1 MRVNVQ
7 TRNKKYLFAGGGTGG
22 HLFPALAIADE
33 IKKIQPDADILFVGT
48 KNKIEARV
56 VPQKGYKFCTI
67 WISGFQRSL
76 RITNLLFPIKVI
88 VAMLQSLN
96 ILKKFLPDLVIGTGG
111 YVAGPVLYM
120 ASMLGIKTVIHES
133 NSYPGVVTRLLSN
146 RMTKV
151 FLTFEET
158 KKWLKNMENSEIT
171 GNPTRD
177 VLENVNRKESLEF
190 FGLEE
195 NKKTL
200 LIFGG
205 SLGSASINNAIIKII
220 EKLITKNIQV
230 IWQTGA
236 SDYERIRK
244 ELAGIKVVTSTGVLL
259 TKFIDR
265 MEFAYAAADV
275 IISRAGAT
283 TIAELTRLGKAAIL
297 VPYPHAAADHQTL
310 NAKTL
315 VNAGAAMMLTD
326 NELNDKLE
334 NAAMFLINN
343 EDVRRSMSE
352 KSKNLGQPHAGYNIT
367 QKIFEMVN

>member
-7 TRNKKYLFAGGGTGG
+7 NRNKKYLFAGGGTGG

-33 IKKIQPDADILFVGT
+33 IKKLQPDADILFVGT
-48 KNKIEARV
+48 KNKIEAQV
-56 VPQKGYKFCTI
+56 VPQKGYKFRTI

-76 RITNLLFPIKVI
+76 RIQNLLFPIKVI

-96 ILKKFLPDLVIGTGG
+96 ILKKFLPDIVIGTGG
-111 YVAGPVLYM
+111 YVSGPVLYM
-120 ASMLGIKTVIHES
+120 ASILGIKTVIHES
-133 NSYPGVVTRLLSN
+133 NSYPGVVTRLLSK

-158 KKWLKNMENSEIT
+158 KKWLKTMNNSEIT

-177 VLENVNRKESLEF
+177 LLENVNRNEALEF
-190 FGLEE
+190 FGLEG

-200 LIFGG
+200 LVFGG

-220 EKLITKNIQV
+220 EKFIIKNIQV
-230 IWQTGA
+230 IWQTGTT
-236 SDYERIRK
+236 DYERIEK
-244 ELAGIKVVTSTGVLL
+244 ELMRLKVITSTGVLL
-259 TKFIDR
+259 AKFIDR
-265 MEFAYAAADV
+265 MEYAYAAADV
-275 IISRAGAT
+275 VISRAGAT

-310 NAKTL
+310 NSKIL

-334 NAAMFLINN
+334 NAAMRLINN
-343 EDVRRSMSE
+343 DDVRRIMSE
-352 KSKNLGQPHAGYNIT
+352 KSKNLGQPQASYNIT
-367 QKIFEMVN
+367 QKIFDMVN

>member
-7 TRNKKYLFAGGGTGG
+7 NGNKKYLFAGGGTGG

-33 IKKIQPDADILFVGT
+33 IKKLQPDADILFVGT

-56 VPQKGYKFCTI
+56 VPQKGYKFRTI

-76 RITNLLFPIKVI
+76 RIQNLLFPIKVV
-88 VAMLQSLN
+88 VAVLQSLN
-96 ILKKFLPDLVIGTGG
+96 ILRKFMPDVVIGTGG
-111 YVAGPVLYM
+111 YVSGPVLYV
-120 ASMLGIKTVIHES
+120 ASILGIKTVIHES
-133 NSYPGVVTRLLSN
+133 NSYPGVVTRLLSK
-146 RMTKV
+146 RVTKV

-158 KKWLKNMENSEIT
+158 KKWLKTMNNAEIT

-177 VLENVNRKESLEF
+177 VLEKVKRKESLEF

-200 LIFGG
+200 LVFGG
-205 SLGSASINNAIIKII
+205 SLGSASINNSVIKII
-220 EKLITKNIQV
+220 EKLITKNIQL

-236 SDYERIRK
+236 TDYERIEK
-244 ELAGIKVVTSTGVLL
+244 ELMRIKVITSTGVLI
-259 TKFIDR
+259 TKFIEH
-265 MEFAYAAADV
+265 MEFAYASADV

-315 VNAGAAMMLTD
+315 VNAGAAIMLAD

-334 NAAMFLINN
+334 YTALHLIDNDAA
-343 EDVRRSMSE
+343 RRIICE
-352 KSKNLGQPHAGYNIT
+352 RSKNLGHPQATYNIT
-367 QKIFEMVN
+367 QKLSEMVN

>member
-7 TRNKKYLFAGGGTGG
+7 NRNKKYLFAGGGTGG

-33 IKKIQPDADILFVGT
+33 IKKLQPNADILFVGT

-56 VPQKGYKFCTI
+56 VPQKGYKFRTI

-76 RITNLLFPIKVI
+76 RIQNLLFPIKVI
-88 VAMLQSLN
+88 VAMFQSLN
-96 ILKKFLPDLVIGTGG
+96 ILKKFLPDVVIGTGG
-111 YVAGPVLYM
+111 YVSGPVLFM
-120 ASMLGIKTVIHES
+120 ASILGIKTVIHES
-133 NSYPGVVTRLLSN
+133 NSYPGVVTRLLSK

-158 KKWLKNMENSEIT
+158 QKWLKTMNNSEIT

-177 VLENVNRKESLEF
+177 ILENVKRKEALEF
-190 FGLEE
+190 FKLEE

-200 LIFGG
+200 LVFGG
-205 SLGSASINNAIIKII
+205 SLGSASINNAVIKLV
-220 EKLITKNIQV
+220 EKLITMNIQI

-236 SDYERIRK
+236 NDFERIEN
-244 ELAGIKVVTSTGVLL
+244 ELMRMKVITSTGVLL
-259 TKFIDR
+259 AKFIDR
-265 MEFAYAAADV
+265 MEYAYAAADV

-283 TIAELTRLGKAAIL
+283 TVAELTRLGKVAIL

-315 VNAGAAMMLTD
+315 VNAGAALMLTD
-326 NELNDKLE
+326 NELNDNLE
-334 NAAMFLINN
+334 NTAVRLINN
-343 EDVRRSMSE
+343 DEGRNIMSE
-352 KSKNLGQPHAGYNIT
+352 KSKNLGQPQAGYNIT
-367 QKIFEMVN
+367 QKIFDMVN